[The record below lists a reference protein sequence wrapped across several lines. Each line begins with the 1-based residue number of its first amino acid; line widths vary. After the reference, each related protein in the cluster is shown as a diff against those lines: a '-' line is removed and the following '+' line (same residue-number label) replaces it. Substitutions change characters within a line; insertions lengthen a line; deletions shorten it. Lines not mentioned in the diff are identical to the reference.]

1 MYTGLLLL
9 LLHSALASLTPTN
22 SCPVGVKNAFKI
34 IPKAKAPKIIL
45 TDLSNQIC
53 YAKMNY

>member
-1 MYTGLLLL
+1 VI
-9 LLHSALASLTPTN
+9 PNN
-22 SCPVGVKNAFKI
+22 SCPIGVKNAFKI